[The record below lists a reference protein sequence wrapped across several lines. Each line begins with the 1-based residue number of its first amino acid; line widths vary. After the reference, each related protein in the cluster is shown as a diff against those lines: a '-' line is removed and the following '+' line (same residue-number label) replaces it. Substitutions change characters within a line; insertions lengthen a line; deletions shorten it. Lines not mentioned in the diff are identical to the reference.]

1 MKKRKSDKKLLHEAI
16 RLMMEEEWREA
27 NEEIREHPP
36 AFSPEFHEK
45 MKRLIPL
52 KPSVDTFA
60 VQNEADI
67 GGQTW
72 QDIHSLTQEDSS
84 DPHHIPF
91 RLRGRY
97 IAVAALLM
105 VGMSAVALANDDI
118 REGLYRLRF
127 QFSSDNVTIEA
138 TPESTTEQGDD
149 NAASEGFHAYKWKEV
164 PEGYEVVYEEED
176 ATLQFYMV
184 NFENKNG
191 NYIDY
196 SQANIENSQHYI
208 SYDSQEGYK
217 RIIELTDEI
226 EAYSIS
232 DGRNNTIFYEKNGY
246 LFDFMSDQPEETI
259 LEYIEMS
266 GILEYEN

>member
-1 MKKRKSDKKLLHEAI
+1 MKKKELDEKLLREAI
-16 RLMMEEEWREA
+16 RLMMKEEWRQA
-27 NEEIREHPP
+27 NEEIKKNPP
-36 AFSPEFHEK
+36 VFSPEFHEK
-45 MKRLIPL
+45 MKQLIPFM
-52 KPSVDTFA
+52 PSADTFA
-60 VQNEADI
+60 ACNEADI
-67 GGQTW
+67 SGDTR
-72 QDIHSLTQEDSS
+72 QDIHSLTQQGSS
-84 DPHHIPF
+84 DLHHIPF

-127 QFSSDNVTIEA
+127 QFFPDNVTIEA
-138 TPESTTEQGDD
+138 TPEATTEQDD
-149 NAASEGFHAYKWKEV
+149 NAAGEEFHAYKWKEV

>member
-1 MKKRKSDKKLLHEAI
+1 MKKRKPDKKLLHEAI

-27 NEEIREHPP
+27 NEEIKEHPP

-52 KPSVDTFA
+52 IPSVDTFA

-72 QDIHSLTQEDSS
+72 QDTHSLTQQDSS

-91 RLRGRY
+91 RLRGCY

-105 VGMSAVALANDDI
+105 VGMSVVALANDDI

-149 NAASEGFHAYKWKEV
+149 NAAREEFHAYKWKEV

>member
-1 MKKRKSDKKLLHEAI
+1 MKKRELDEKLLREAI
-16 RLMMEEEWREA
+16 RLMMKEEWRQA
-27 NEEIREHPP
+27 NEEIKKNPP
-36 AFSPEFHEK
+36 VFSPEFHEK
-45 MKRLIPL
+45 MKQLIL
-52 KPSVDTFA
+52 FMPSADTFA
-60 VQNEADI
+60 ACNETDI
-67 GGQTW
+67 SGDTR
-72 QDIHSLTQEDSS
+72 QDIHSLTQQGSS
-84 DPHHIPF
+84 DLHHIPF

-127 QFSSDNVTIEA
+127 QFFPDNVTIEA
-138 TPESTTEQGDD
+138 TPEATTEQDD
-149 NAASEGFHAYKWKEV
+149 NAAGEEFHAYKWKEV

>member
-1 MKKRKSDKKLLHEAI
+1 MKKRELDEKLLREAI
-16 RLMMEEEWREA
+16 RLMMKEEWRQA
-27 NEEIREHPP
+27 NEEIKKNPP
-36 AFSPEFHEK
+36 VFSPEFHEK
-45 MKRLIPL
+45 MKQLIPFM
-52 KPSVDTFA
+52 PSADTFA
-60 VQNEADI
+60 ACNEADI
-67 GGQTW
+67 SGDTR
-72 QDIHSLTQEDSS
+72 QDIHSLTQQGSS
-84 DPHHIPF
+84 DLHHIPF

-105 VGMSAVALANDDI
+105 VGMSAVALANDDV
-118 REGLYRLRF
+118 RQGLYRLRY
-127 QFSSDNVTIEA
+127 QFFSDNVTIEA
-138 TPESTTEQGDD
+138 TPEATTEQDDD
-149 NAASEGFHAYKWKEV
+149 NAVGEEFHAYKWKEV

-232 DGRNNTIFYEKNGY
+232 DGRNNTIFYEKEGY

>member
-1 MKKRKSDKKLLHEAI
+1 
-16 RLMMEEEWREA
+16 
-27 NEEIREHPP
+27 
-36 AFSPEFHEK
+36 

-52 KPSVDTFA
+52 IPSVDTFA

-72 QDIHSLTQEDSS
+72 QDTHSLTQQDSS

-91 RLRGRY
+91 RLRGCY

-105 VGMSAVALANDDI
+105 VGMSVVALANDDI
-118 REGLYRLRF
+118 REGLYGF
-127 QFSSDNVTIEA
+127 DSSFSPDNVTIEA
-138 TPESTTEQGDD
+138 TPEATTEQDD
-149 NAASEGFHAYKWKEV
+149 NAAGEEFHAYKWKEV

-196 SQANIENSQHYI
+196 SQANIEKFTTL
-208 SYDSQEGYK
+208 YK
-217 RIIELTDEI
+217 L
-226 EAYSIS
+226 
-232 DGRNNTIFYEKNGY
+232 
-246 LFDFMSDQPEETI
+246 
-259 LEYIEMS
+259 
-266 GILEYEN
+266 

>member
-1 MKKRKSDKKLLHEAI
+1 M
-16 RLMMEEEWREA
+16 
-27 NEEIREHPP
+27 PY
-36 AFSPEFHEK
+36 K
-45 MKRLIPL
+45 MRQI
-52 KPSVDTFA
+52 SVDKPGRTHILSHSRTAQICTISPSDCAA
-60 VQNEADI
+60 VISQLPPCS
-67 GGQTW
+67 W
-72 QDIHSLTQEDSS
+72 SVCLW
-84 DPHHIPF
+84 
-91 RLRGRY
+91 
-97 IAVAALLM
+97 
-105 VGMSAVALANDDI
+105 VALANDDI

-232 DGRNNTIFYEKNGY
+232 DGRNNTIFYEKKGY

>member
-1 MKKRKSDKKLLHEAI
+1 MKKRKPDKKLLHEAI

-27 NEEIREHPP
+27 SEEIKEHPP
-36 AFSPEFHEK
+36 AFTPEFHEK

-52 KPSVDTFA
+52 IPSVDTFA
-60 VQNEADI
+60 VHNEADI
-67 GGQTW
+67 GGQTR
-72 QDIHSLTQEDSS
+72 QGIHSLTQQGSS

-118 REGLYRLRF
+118 RKGLYRIRY
-127 QFSSDNVTIEA
+127 QFFSDNVTIEA
-138 TPESTTEQGDD
+138 TPESATEQDDD
-149 NAASEGFHAYKWKEV
+149 NAAREEFHAYKWKEV

-176 ATLQFYMV
+176 EEFGYYIVDYENTMGSFIHYMQNDVSQFTTS
-184 NFENKNG
+184 
-191 NYIDY
+191 IT
-196 SQANIENSQHYI
+196 
-208 SYDSQEGYK
+208 YDEEKGYK
-217 RIIELTDEI
+217 REIQLTNGL

-232 DGRNNTIFYEKNGY
+232 DGRRNTIFYEMEGY
-246 LFDFMSDQPEETI
+246 LFRFMSNQPEEVI
-259 LEYIEMS
+259 LDFIDIS